1 MLDGV
6 CLVASIKGKIMSMN
20 SHLFYIEFSRIFY
33 FGCHRKIDSVV
44 ARAEVTQKTEQKGEY
59 WNEIYVQLDISIQ
72 GKSWS
77 V

>member
-59 WNEIYVQLDISIQ
+59 
-72 GKSWS
+72 
-77 V
+77 